1 MKSSNV
7 TSVGDNDD
15 DDGRIYTKVTSFQLH
30 QVNVKTVCTLNSW
43 TCYSSLWIYRTF
55 IKYICRTFV
64 NINICTRLITD
75 WQHDASHLPHRNL
88 CSSEQPNNKVLNRGR
103 DDCVVVQVNKWLST
117 VTTTLHINLMYEQRA
132 CFDNPQMNGYRHS
145 TLLITWRFG
154 FQLDWCH

>member
-7 TSVGDNDD
+7 TSCGDINDD
-15 DDGRIYTKVTSFQLH
+15 VDGRIYTKVTSFQLH

-43 TCYSSLWIYRTF
+43 TCLQ
-55 IKYICRTFV
+55 FV
-64 NINICTRLITD
+64 VDLQNIHKVHVQNIIRTRLITD
-75 WQHDASHLPHRNL
+75 WQHDVSHLPHRNL

-145 TLLITWRFG
+145 TLLITWRFC

>member
-1 MKSSNV
+1 MYKSYIILASPGECKNCV
-7 TSVGDNDD
+7 YIELLNLLQFVVDLQN
-15 DDGRIYTKVTSFQLH
+15 IHKVHVQ
-30 QVNVKTVCTLNSW
+30 
-43 TCYSSLWIYRTF
+43 
-55 IKYICRTFV
+55 
-64 NINICTRLITD
+64 NIIRTRLITD
-75 WQHDASHLPHRNL
+75 WQHDVSHLPHRNL

-145 TLLITWRFG
+145 TLLITWRFC